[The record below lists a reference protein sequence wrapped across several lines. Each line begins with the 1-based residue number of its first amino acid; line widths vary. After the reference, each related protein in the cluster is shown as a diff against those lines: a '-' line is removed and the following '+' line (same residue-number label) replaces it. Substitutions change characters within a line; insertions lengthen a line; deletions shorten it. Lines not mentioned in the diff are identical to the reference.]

1 VWAKARGGSSPLIRT
16 HTNYRE
22 NGRRR
27 ASVVRT
33 QSATAV
39 FYNFDCDHKDCGRT
53 DATPVVF
60 THRNRDGELV
70 GKFTYCFCPEHRE
83 QLFSL
88 KETRTLPPEE
98 WFEEANG

>member
-1 VWAKARGGSSPLIRT
+1 
-16 HTNYRE
+16 
-22 NGRRR
+22 
-27 ASVVRT
+27 
-33 QSATAV
+33 
-39 FYNFDCDHKDCGRT
+39 
-53 DATPVVF
+53 VF